1 MTSDRTDDVSRRLD
15 LAVRSYRAR
24 AALVRL
30 AVTTTRQLRATP
42 SAHLAWSTV
51 PLDLYDNLP
60 PEIASSWVF
69 VLRANS
75 TSGAERHPNS
85 IQRFMSLD
93 NEGDMQTWTGTEWQS
108 HVLRTG
114 DDAPFDTRWLTIPLN
129 VWHRPVMGA
138 RNWTV
143 VSFHTA
149 GTAEL
154 VEERA
159 ADDENPDAGTKTS
172 ERYAGRH
179 AR

>member
-1 MTSDRTDDVSRRLD
+1 MFGMTDDVSRRLD
-15 LAVRSYRAR
+15 LAVRPVSVR
-24 AALVRL
+24 AALERL
-30 AVTTTRQLRATP
+30 AAATERQLRAAPT
-42 SAHLAWSTV
+42 ARLAWSPV

-60 PEIASSWVF
+60 PQIASSWVF

-85 IQRFMSLD
+85 IQRFMSLR

-108 HVLRTG
+108 HVLSARE
-114 DDAPFDTRWLTIPLN
+114 DAPFDDRWLSIPLN
-129 VWHRPVMGA
+129 VWHRPIMGA
-138 RNWTV
+138 RDWTV

-159 ADDENPDAGTKTS
+159 ADDENPDAGSKAS

-179 AR
+179 VR